1 MQIWEKIQAVV
12 FLELGG
18 GEARM
23 SKKHWHGSVGD
34 GRYRNRI
41 WVNINIDDAP
51 TFVDTR
57 AIGIGGV
64 IIRNNKGEFLRA
76 MCKQAGERIMV
87 T

>member
-1 MQIWEKIQAVV
+1 MWSRIEVSV
-12 FLELGG
+12 FGTTHAAMNLLEG
-18 GEARM
+18 
-23 SKKHWHGSVGD
+23 SSVGD